1 MLNKFKFKS
10 CKTVILFLMLTL
22 TIVCIFAVANYL
34 HRHPSTS
41 QKHSE
46 KIALAYLRSHKSLIL
61 QPQKIAPIVAKTS

>member
-22 TIVCIFAVANYL
+22 IIVCIFALVNYL
-34 HRHPSTS
+34 HQHPNTS
-41 QKHSE
+41 QKHPE
-46 KIALAYLRSHKSLIL
+46 KIALTYLRSHKPLIL